1 MTPPEQSASHFAHQL
16 GALAELCVVRGV
28 NLQRQQ
34 ELIVSAPLE
43 ASALVHQI
51 ACCSY
56 ARGAKSVT
64 CLYEDPVLIRDHLT
78 ESEIQSLDYAP
89 EWMFRGVVEGMRSGA
104 ARLRL
109 VGPYPDLL
117 SDVPI
122 DRIAQAHRARLPQMR
137 EEEKMFA
144 QSKINWCVLPVVT
157 TSWAKQVFSH
167 LPEEVAQDRLW
178 DAVFDV
184 TRIAD
189 DDPMRE
195 WDAHLNALDSRR
207 EALQERAFRFLR
219 FFDGKTDLKVELA
232 EGHRWVGG
240 TAVAANGVHG
250 IHNIPTEEIFTS
262 LGGNGVHGQV
272 FFSRPLALGGKVVEK
287 LYAEFDHGKLTKL
300 RADRGLEVFE
310 QLIANDERS
319 RRLGE
324 IGLVP
329 ASSRV
334 GRTEIAFWNPLMDRN
349 AASHVAFGESPHAG
363 PHPLDEER
371 AHESAVRIDC
381 ILGHAAMHIDGIT
394 GAGQALPVMRHGEFV
409 EF

>member
-1 MTPPEQSASHFAHQL
+1 MDVSRR
-16 GALAELCVVRGV
+16 CRG
-28 NLQRQQ
+28 NRL
-34 ELIVSAPLE
+34 S
-43 ASALVHQI
+43 S
-51 ACCSY
+51 
-56 ARGAKSVT
+56 
-64 CLYEDPVLIRDHLT
+64 
-78 ESEIQSLDYAP
+78 
-89 EWMFRGVVEGMRSGA
+89 A

-122 DRIAQAHRARLPQMR
+122 DRIARAHRARLPQMR

-167 LPEEVAQDRLW
+167 LPEEVAQDRLS
-178 DAVFDV
+178 DAVFDI

-207 EALQERAFRFLR
+207 EALQDAP
-219 FFDGKTDLKVELA
+219 FDFSDSSTAKPISGRPCRR
-232 EGHRWVGG
+232 HRWVGG

-310 QLIANDERS
+310 QLIANHERS
-319 RRLGE
+319 RRLGK

-334 GRTEIAFWNPLMDRN
+334 GRAEIAFWNPLMDRN
-349 AASHVAFGESPHAG
+349 AASHVAFGETPDAG

-371 AHESAVRIDC
+371 AHERDAHRLHTRACRNAHRWNHGGRPSAAC
-381 ILGHAAMHIDGIT
+381 IEAQENSLSF
-394 GAGQALPVMRHGEFV
+394 RR
-409 EF
+409 